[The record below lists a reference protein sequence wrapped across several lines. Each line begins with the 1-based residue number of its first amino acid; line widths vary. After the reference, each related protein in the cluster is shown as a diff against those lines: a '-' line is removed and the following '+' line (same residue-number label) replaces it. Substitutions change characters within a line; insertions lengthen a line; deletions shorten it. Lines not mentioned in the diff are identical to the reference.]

1 MMLHAKVNKKQQSE
15 KLIDDYEVGV
25 CFEPENKE
33 SFFNAIKDI
42 QKLDR
47 DSLKVNC
54 NKMLTDFDR
63 NNIAEN
69 LIKFI
74 V

>member
-1 MMLHAKVNKKQQSE
+1 MTILGAVLPSHNSG
-15 KLIDDYEVGV
+15 IDV
-25 CFEPENKE
+25 FFQFPENKE
-33 SFFNAIKDI
+33 SFLKALQDI
-42 QKLDR
+42 QKFER
-47 DSLKVNC
+47 EPFKVNC
-54 NKMLTDFDR
+54 NKMLADFDR